1 MSSLLPRT
9 IGGAIYHG
17 LTLTKGA
24 GEQSFG
30 RRAARPSPRATALLA
45 WCLCGASLTL
55 TALGLFLLAVSKSP
69 VGVPVYAGA
78 PVYDYWLE
86 NTVIAI
92 SFSTVGAII
101 TPRLPPRN
109 PIGWIFCSIGV
120 IGGVR
125 LFVSEY
131 AIVTL
136 LAEPSSLPAMLPGGE
151 VLAWISSWLWIS
163 HIGLFVLLALLFP
176 DGRLPS
182 SRWRPFG
189 WLVGVVIVTG
199 TVSVALWPE
208 TAAGF
213 DPVNH
218 PLGIEIATDTV
229 NPVETIVYALGLVA
243 ATSMLVRLRRSTG
256 VERQQLKWFAY
267 AVAVLATSAILAY
280 VVSES
285 VGVVWLGWVSS
296 MLVIASVVGLPVAV
310 GIAILRYRLYNI
322 DLLLNRTLVYGAL
335 TAVLAAVYFGSIVLF
350 QVLFRAFTGQES
362 QLAVVASTL
371 AIAALFTPLR
381 RRIQSFIDRRFYR
394 RKYDARKTLEAFSAQ
409 LRTETDLDALSGD
422 LIRVIKETMQPISVS
437 LWLEAPERSRENRE
451 KTTTA
456 IEAPEFEVAPDDPI
470 LTYLANV
477 SGVVEL
483 EKLDLDSPAL
493 GAMKAAGIELVVPL
507 VSQGEL
513 IGLLNLGSRLSQQ
526 EYSADDRKLLSD
538 LSTQTAPAVR
548 VARLVRQQQE
558 AETRYRTLVEQT
570 PAITYVQEPVESSNP
585 KAVTYISPQYETI
598 LGYHPGSQMMDE
610 EHWLKTVHPEDL
622 ERVLAEEA
630 RTDRTGEPF
639 RMEYRIIAGD
649 GRVVWVRDEATLV
662 RDEEGQPLYWL
673 GVQYDVTEQKREAQE
688 RERIEQELRIARLI
702 QQTLLPKTLP
712 ELTMYDIGAY
722 YQPAREVGGDFYDLF
737 ELEDGRLGLVVGD
750 VTDKG
755 IPAALVMATTRTI
768 LRVLAQRLFPP
779 SEVLRRSNEALVA
792 DIPPNMFITCLYAI
806 LDTESGRL
814 VYANAGHD
822 PPYLRQGGGN
832 VEQLMARGM
841 PLGLMPGMEYEEKE
855 ITLKKGECVLFYSDG
870 LVEAHDPHREMF
882 GFPRLQDLVGTRRL
896 GRASLIDF
904 LLSELTRFTGED
916 WEQEDDITLVTLAR
930 SEER

>member
-1 MSSLLPRT
+1 M
-9 IGGAIYHG
+9 
-17 LTLTKGA
+17 
-24 GEQSFG
+24 
-30 RRAARPSPRATALLA
+30 SPRATALLA
-45 WCLCGASLTL
+45 RCLCALALTL
-55 TALGLFLLAVSKSP
+55 TLLGLFLLLVSRSP
-69 VGVPVYAGA
+69 VGVPLYAGA
-78 PVYDYWLE
+78 PVFDYWLE

-101 TPRLPPRN
+101 TPRLPPQN

-120 IGGVR
+120 IAGMR

-136 LAEPSSLPAMLPGGE
+136 LAEPSSVPAILPGGE
-151 VLAWISSWLWIS
+151 VIAWISSWLWVS
-163 HIGLFVLLALLFP
+163 HIGLFVFLALLFP

-189 WLVGVVIVTG
+189 WLVGAVVLTG

-213 DPVNH
+213 DLVNH
-218 PLGIEIATDTV
+218 PLGIEVATDTM
-229 NPVETIVYALGLVA
+229 NPVETILYALGLVA
-243 ATSMLVRLRRSTG
+243 AASLLVRLRHSVG
-256 VERQQLKWFAY
+256 VKRQQVKWFAY

-285 VGVVWLGWVSS
+285 VRVVWLEWVSF

-322 DLLLNRTLVYGAL
+322 DLLLNQTLVYGAL

-350 QVLFRAFTGQES
+350 QMLFRAFTGQES
-362 QLAVVASTL
+362 QLAVVVSTL

-381 RRIQSFIDRRFYR
+381 LRIQSFIDRRFYR
-394 RKYDARKTLEAFSAQ
+394 SKYDARKTLEAFSAK
-409 LRTETDLDALSGD
+409 LRTETDLDALSSE
-422 LIRVIKETMQPISVS
+422 LIEVIRETMQPTRVS
-437 LWLEAPERSRENRE
+437 LWLKLPERAREE
-451 KTTTA
+451 TA
-456 IEAPEFEVAPDDPI
+456 TVVTEVPEIEITLDDPI
-470 LTYLANV
+470 LAYLANA
-477 SGVVEL
+477 SGVVEVEKL
-483 EKLDLDSPAL
+483 EEKLDLDSQAL
-493 GAMKAAGIELVVPL
+493 RAMKAVDIELVVPL

-513 IGLLNLGSRLSQQ
+513 IGLLSLGSRLSQQ
-526 EYSADDRKLLSD
+526 EYSADDRKLLRD

-570 PAITYVQEPVESSNP
+570 PAITYVQEPLESSNP
-585 KAVTYISPQYETI
+585 KAVTYVSPQYETI
-598 LGYHPGSQMMDE
+598 LGYPPESKIIDE
-610 EHWLKTVHPEDL
+610 EHWLRIVHPEDR

-630 RTDRTGEPF
+630 RTDRTGEHF
-639 RMEYRIIAGD
+639 NVEYRVIGGD

-712 ELTMYDIGAY
+712 KLSGYDIAAY

-755 IPAALVMATTRTI
+755 IPAALVMATTRTM
-768 LRVLAQRLFPP
+768 LRVSAQRLFPP
-779 SEVLRRSNEALVA
+779 AEVLKRANDVLVA

-822 PPYLRQGGGN
+822 LPYLRHNGSD
-832 VEQLMARGM
+832 VEELRARGM

-855 ITLKKGECVLFYSDG
+855 TTLERGESVLFYSDG
-870 LVEAHDPHREMF
+870 LVEAHDPHHEMF
-882 GFPRLQDLVGTRRL
+882 GFPRLQGLVGTHRS
-896 GRASLIDF
+896 GESSLIDF
-904 LLSELTRFTGED
+904 LLSELTHFTGED
-916 WEQEDDITLVTLAR
+916 WEQEDDITLVNLER
-930 SEER
+930 SEEP